1 MGSLSQAQITQF
13 KEYGHIT
20 VEDILT
26 ADEVQALA
34 ARADMIAAGKAEHV
48 PDTSIQL
55 EPVFRRGQREVED
68 QVLSVRKL
76 YNLAVYDPVMWEHV
90 TNPKVVDIIAALLE
104 TEDIKLYGDQLFM
117 KAPVTGTAQ
126 PWHQDSAS
134 WRDIVPMD
142 LVSAWTAID
151 EARLDNGCLHFATG
165 THRWGML
172 LGPQLAPLL
181 PDLDSGRWPSTAAPL
196 KPGSI
201 SFHHSLVLHRSGANE
216 SAQRRRGYATHY
228 MRATSYRDEAVT
240 DAPKMPPFR
249 QVQGEAFE
257 GRV

>member
-1 MGSLSQAQITQF
+1 
-13 KEYGHIT
+13 
-20 VEDILT
+20 
-26 ADEVQALA
+26 
-34 ARADMIAAGKAEHV
+34 
-48 PDTSIQL
+48 
-55 EPVFRRGQREVED
+55 
-68 QVLSVRKL
+68 
-76 YNLAVYDPVMWEHV
+76 
-90 TNPKVVDIIAALLE
+90 
-104 TEDIKLYGDQLFM
+104 
-117 KAPVTGTAQ
+117 
-126 PWHQDSAS
+126 
-134 WRDIVPMD
+134 MD

-172 LGPQLAPLL
+172 RRPQLAPLL